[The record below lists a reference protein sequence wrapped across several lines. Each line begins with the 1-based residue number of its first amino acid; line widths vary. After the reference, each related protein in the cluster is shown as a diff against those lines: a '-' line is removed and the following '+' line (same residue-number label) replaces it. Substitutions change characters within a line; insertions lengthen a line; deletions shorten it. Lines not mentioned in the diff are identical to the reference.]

1 MVKCWSILE
10 TEKSFMVICPNSIGS
25 NTGIDLK
32 WPDNLSK
39 MAAVDAQDLHLH
51 GGRWR
56 LTDDSILSVTLPMEP
71 IEEIVSK
78 VLKHWWHLKLVMY
91 LSFRVACR
99 AGRPAGQRLRAE
111 YYYQPAGFAGRVFL
125 LRALGPH

>member
-39 MAAVDAQDLHLH
+39 MAVVDPQDLHLH
-51 GGRWR
+51 GVRWR

-91 LSFRVACR
+91 LSLH
-99 AGRPAGQRLRAE
+99 RPFVLR
-111 YYYQPAGFAGRVFL
+111 YSMK
-125 LRALGPH
+125 